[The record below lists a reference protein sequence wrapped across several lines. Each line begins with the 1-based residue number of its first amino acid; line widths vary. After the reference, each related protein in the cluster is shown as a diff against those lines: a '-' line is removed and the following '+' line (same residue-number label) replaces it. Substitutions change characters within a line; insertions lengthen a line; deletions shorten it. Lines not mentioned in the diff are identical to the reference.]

1 MDKQTHI
8 DDAIIKQY
16 TLLPP
21 EIEFVQ
27 PKRGHNRL
35 PLALL
40 LKFFQEKS
48 RFPERTQDFPADAI
62 DWVAEQLTLSSELL
76 SQFDWHGRTA
86 MRYRDQVRRWLGF
99 RPNTVESQQALQTW
113 LMTNALPKVYR
124 PTQLIQVA
132 YQHLKSE
139 RIEPPTAGRMKRL
152 ILSAIHQHEK
162 QLFEDVAEQLTEDVA
177 GRLKGL
183 VERKKRNELLPEAED
198 QVEASSGS
206 VSYTHLTLPTKRIV

>member
-86 MRYRDQVRRWLGF
+86 MR
-99 RPNTVESQQALQTW
+99 A
-113 LMTNALPKVYR
+113 
-124 PTQLIQVA
+124 
-132 YQHLKSE
+132 
-139 RIEPPTAGRMKRL
+139 
-152 ILSAIHQHEK
+152 
-162 QLFEDVAEQLTEDVA
+162 
-177 GRLKGL
+177 
-183 VERKKRNELLPEAED
+183 
-198 QVEASSGS
+198 
-206 VSYTHLTLPTKRIV
+206 